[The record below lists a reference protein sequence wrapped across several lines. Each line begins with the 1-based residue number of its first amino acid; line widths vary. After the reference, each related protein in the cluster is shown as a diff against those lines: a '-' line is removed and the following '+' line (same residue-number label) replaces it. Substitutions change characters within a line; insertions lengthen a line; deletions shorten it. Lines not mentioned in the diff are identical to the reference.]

1 MTLGRTGR
9 LLLCLFAVL
18 FILSGVAWAETI
30 TVAVGGWAVE
40 DTKRAIEEL
49 GFTEKTGIKVEVVT
63 RPGAAPDF
71 LSQMTSA
78 IMAGTT
84 PYDVVDME
92 DECFIS
98 MSRAG
103 WLEPLDDLYDDEFWE
118 DWPQAMLDMME
129 VWNIY
134 NGELLR
140 IPHNYEAQ
148 YFWYR
153 KDILDGMGLEV
164 PQTWEE
170 IIEVGKQVSGDGVWG
185 ISDGLAKGAY
195 LMVNLGYWTL
205 QAGGNAFDVGPE
217 LRTALQFLHD
227 MMYEHEIFPVAA
239 LNRDFDALNQDYMH
253 DRVVMMRQ
261 WPYFYDVSRAN
272 TEWFHEDK
280 AVITLPP
287 AGPGGRATYAAAWGW
302 TIPKTST
309 KKEAAKTFIE
319 FMTSIENAPKLAEMS
334 VWWLSARHSVMDR
347 VGDQGIAKYMKMY
360 SDAGVIKTRPFHPR
374 FMEAGTI
381 LEDIASAYLTNQIT
395 LDEAMRRA
403 EQRIAELD

>member
-1 MTLGRTGR
+1 MMFSVTLGRTGR

-185 ISDGLAKGAY
+185 ISDGLAKGRISWSTWVTGRCRRVATL
-195 LMVNLGYWTL
+195 LM
-205 QAGGNAFDVGPE
+205 
-217 LRTALQFLHD
+217 
-227 MMYEHEIFPVAA
+227 
-239 LNRDFDALNQDYMH
+239 
-253 DRVVMMRQ
+253 
-261 WPYFYDVSRAN
+261 
-272 TEWFHEDK
+272 
-280 AVITLPP
+280 
-287 AGPGGRATYAAAWGW
+287 
-302 TIPKTST
+302 
-309 KKEAAKTFIE
+309 
-319 FMTSIENAPKLAEMS
+319 
-334 VWWLSARHSVMDR
+334 
-347 VGDQGIAKYMKMY
+347 
-360 SDAGVIKTRPFHPR
+360 
-374 FMEAGTI
+374 
-381 LEDIASAYLTNQIT
+381 
-395 LDEAMRRA
+395 
-403 EQRIAELD
+403 